1 MNISELK
8 EKLLQSIELWAD
20 SRIDDMVQGNPKQA
34 VTSVNMKRAAHNII
48 AKNKEMLS
56 RNIDNV
62 ALFIADEEG
71 NMNVETVFNDM
82 VQIFKSLEPMPYD
95 LGVFS
100 GTVGN
105 GALTIDLPDNI
116 VTSILFGSKKSIQF
130 TTDDFAE
137 LKKLITE

>member
-1 MNISELK
+1 
-8 EKLLQSIELWAD
+8 
-20 SRIDDMVQGNPKQA
+20 
-34 VTSVNMKRAAHNII
+34 MKRAAHNII
-48 AKNKEMLS
+48 AKNKETLS

-62 ALFIADEEG
+62 ALFVADEEG

-82 VQIFKSLEPMPYD
+82 VQIFKSLEPMPYN
-95 LGVFS
+95 LGVVS

-105 GALTIDLPDNI
+105 GTFTIDLPDNI
-116 VTSILFGSKKSIQF
+116 VTSVLFGSKKSIQF

>member
-20 SRIDDMVQGNPKQA
+20 SRIDDMVQGNPKLA
-34 VTSVNMKRAAHNII
+34 VPSVYMKRAAHNII

-95 LGVFS
+95 LGVFG